1 MFYAYIIESIPT
13 GIYYKG
19 STSDYVRRLEEHNFG
34 LNAYTKT
41 RGPWKL
47 VYVQEFQTRKE
58 AMKLERRL
66 KRCNKTYLN
75 WLITQPVNILNKNK
89 LDR

>member
-1 MFYAYIIESIPT
+1 MFYTYIIESIPT

-19 STSDYVRRLEEHNFG
+19 STSDYVRRLEEHNLG
-34 LNAYTKT
+34 INAYTKT

-47 VYVQEFQTRKE
+47 VYVQEFETGKE
-58 AMKLERRL
+58 AMKLEKRL
-66 KRCNKTYLN
+66 KRCNKEYLR
-75 WLITQPVNILNKNK
+75 WLIGQPINILKYS